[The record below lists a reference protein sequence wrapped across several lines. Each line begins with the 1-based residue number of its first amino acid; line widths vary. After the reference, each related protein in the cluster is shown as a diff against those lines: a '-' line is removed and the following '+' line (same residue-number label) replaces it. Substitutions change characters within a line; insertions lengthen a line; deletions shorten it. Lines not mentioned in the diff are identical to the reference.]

1 MNWDAIGAIGEII
14 GALAVVTTLLIL
26 LIQVRQSNKSMIE
39 ANALQKAAAVSKHA
53 ESIGIWRSQFVQSR
67 DTMAL
72 WLAMRD
78 GKELDQIDLARFDNI
93 WVNFVNTQRSN
104 FVGANVVKEEG
115 LVAGLLAGNVAMEKL
130 HRTLGMPASQS
141 AQDIGVRPILVKLLI
156 IAVGAY
162 RNPAVHMSRP
172 DGLVRLVAIPALVL
186 TDTHPFF
193 SRIRPGGPVR
203 AGSNARKMKAV
214 IKWAH
219 GQRPSQVSIMPTIS
233 GRSVN
238 AAVAQSDM
246 PLADHGCRITA

>member
-26 LIQVRQSNKSMIE
+26 LVQVRQSNKSMIE

-104 FVGANVVKEEG
+104 FVSANVVKEEG
-115 LVAGLLAGNVAMEKL
+115 LAAQAARGVAVELSSSPTFVESWNITKPWLFLASPEF
-130 HRTLGMPASQS
+130 
-141 AQDIGVRPILVKLLI
+141 VK
-156 IAVGAY
+156 AV
-162 RNPAVHMSRP
+162 
-172 DGLVRLVAIPALVL
+172 DEQ
-186 TDTHPFF
+186 F
-193 SRIRPGGPVR
+193 
-203 AGSNARKMKAV
+203 SNA
-214 IKWAH
+214 
-219 GQRPSQVSIMPTIS
+219 S
-233 GRSVN
+233 GNKDQHMNPGSLNRAIHHLKSNETHV
-238 AAVAQSDM
+238 VEK
-246 PLADHGCRITA
+246 

>member
-1 MNWDAIGAIGEII
+1 MNWDAIAAIGEII

-53 ESIGIWRSQFVQSR
+53 ESIGVWRSQFVQSR

-115 LVAGLLAGNVAMEKL
+115 LAAQAARSVAVELASSPTFVESWNITKPWHLLASPEFV
-130 HRTLGMPASQS
+130 
-141 AQDIGVRPILVKLLI
+141 
-156 IAVGAY
+156 
-162 RNPAVHMSRP
+162 
-172 DGLVRLVAIPALVL
+172 
-186 TDTHPFF
+186 
-193 SRIRPGGPVR
+193 
-203 AGSNARKMKAV
+203 KAV
-214 IKWAH
+214 DKEFSKASRNKDQHMNPGSLNRAIHHLKSNET
-219 GQRPSQVSIMPTIS
+219 QEVEK
-233 GRSVN
+233 
-238 AAVAQSDM
+238 
-246 PLADHGCRITA
+246 

>member
-26 LIQVRQSNKSMIE
+26 LIQVRQSNNSMIE

-53 ESIGIWRSQFVQSR
+53 ESIGVWRSQFVQSR

-115 LVAGLLAGNVAMEKL
+115 LAAQAARSVAVELASSPTFVESWNITKPWHLLASPEFV
-130 HRTLGMPASQS
+130 
-141 AQDIGVRPILVKLLI
+141 
-156 IAVGAY
+156 
-162 RNPAVHMSRP
+162 
-172 DGLVRLVAIPALVL
+172 
-186 TDTHPFF
+186 
-193 SRIRPGGPVR
+193 
-203 AGSNARKMKAV
+203 KAV
-214 IKWAH
+214 DKEFSKASRNKDQHMNPGSLNRAIHHLKSNET
-219 GQRPSQVSIMPTIS
+219 QEVEK
-233 GRSVN
+233 
-238 AAVAQSDM
+238 
-246 PLADHGCRITA
+246 

>member
-115 LVAGLLAGNVAMEKL
+115 LAAQAARSVAVELASSPTFVESWNITKPWHLLASPEFV
-130 HRTLGMPASQS
+130 
-141 AQDIGVRPILVKLLI
+141 
-156 IAVGAY
+156 
-162 RNPAVHMSRP
+162 
-172 DGLVRLVAIPALVL
+172 
-186 TDTHPFF
+186 
-193 SRIRPGGPVR
+193 
-203 AGSNARKMKAV
+203 KAV
-214 IKWAH
+214 DKEFSKASRNKDQHMNPGSLNRAIHHLKSNET
-219 GQRPSQVSIMPTIS
+219 QEVEK
-233 GRSVN
+233 
-238 AAVAQSDM
+238 
-246 PLADHGCRITA
+246 

>member
-53 ESIGIWRSQFVQSR
+53 ESIGVWRSQFVQSR

-115 LVAGLLAGNVAMEKL
+115 LAAQAARSVAVELASSPTFVESWNITKPWHLLASPEFV
-130 HRTLGMPASQS
+130 
-141 AQDIGVRPILVKLLI
+141 
-156 IAVGAY
+156 
-162 RNPAVHMSRP
+162 
-172 DGLVRLVAIPALVL
+172 
-186 TDTHPFF
+186 
-193 SRIRPGGPVR
+193 
-203 AGSNARKMKAV
+203 KAV
-214 IKWAH
+214 DKEFSKASRNKDQHMNPGSLNRAIHHLKSNET
-219 GQRPSQVSIMPTIS
+219 QEVEK
-233 GRSVN
+233 
-238 AAVAQSDM
+238 
-246 PLADHGCRITA
+246 

>member
-72 WLAMRD
+72 WLDMRD

-115 LVAGLLAGNVAMEKL
+115 LAAQAARSVAVELASSPTFVESWNITKPWHLLASPEFV
-130 HRTLGMPASQS
+130 
-141 AQDIGVRPILVKLLI
+141 
-156 IAVGAY
+156 
-162 RNPAVHMSRP
+162 
-172 DGLVRLVAIPALVL
+172 
-186 TDTHPFF
+186 
-193 SRIRPGGPVR
+193 
-203 AGSNARKMKAV
+203 KAV
-214 IKWAH
+214 DKEFSKASRNKDQHMNPGSLNRAIHHLKSNET
-219 GQRPSQVSIMPTIS
+219 QEVEK
-233 GRSVN
+233 
-238 AAVAQSDM
+238 
-246 PLADHGCRITA
+246 

>member
-53 ESIGIWRSQFVQSR
+53 ESIGVWRSQFVQSR

-72 WLAMRD
+72 WLDMRD

-115 LVAGLLAGNVAMEKL
+115 LAAQAARSVAVELASSPTFVESWNITKPWHLLASPEFV
-130 HRTLGMPASQS
+130 
-141 AQDIGVRPILVKLLI
+141 
-156 IAVGAY
+156 
-162 RNPAVHMSRP
+162 
-172 DGLVRLVAIPALVL
+172 
-186 TDTHPFF
+186 
-193 SRIRPGGPVR
+193 
-203 AGSNARKMKAV
+203 KAV
-214 IKWAH
+214 DKEFSKASRNKDQHMNPGSLNRAIHHLKSNET
-219 GQRPSQVSIMPTIS
+219 QEVEK
-233 GRSVN
+233 
-238 AAVAQSDM
+238 
-246 PLADHGCRITA
+246 